1 MRPIYLIAAAMLGIT
16 SANAQDARSGATIFE
31 KPYWTSTPIIE
42 ALGRAEVELPP
53 NRASFSVSFVET
65 DRDATTAMASAVER
79 ARIAYDTI
87 KAVAGDSAQVTT
99 SVRVVPYYEQYKD
112 RNGDRIENRRPDKVK
127 GYEGRASVSVIML
140 DVRKAGEARAAAL
153 VLGPENAGSL
163 RLYLERTAQVNR
175 QAYEAA
181 VRDAAARAN
190 SSASA
195 AGTTLG
201 KLLVIQ
207 EGQGPCL
214 GRWTSQSGRVQPPH
228 IVEIAPA
235 VRDERAMSTIIV
247 TASKTVNGREE
258 TVTITQADIDALD
271 LPSDE
276 PPQTVSAK
284 VCVLY
289 AVGD

>member
-31 KPYWTSTPIIE
+31 KPYWTSTPVIE

-79 ARIAYDTI
+79 ARIAYDAI

-99 SVRVVPYYEQYKD
+99 SVRVDPYYEQYKD

-153 VLGPENAGSL
+153 VLGPENAGNL

-181 VRDAAARAN
+181 VRDAAA
-190 SSASA
+190 
-195 AGTTLG
+195 
-201 KLLVIQ
+201 LLVIQ

-228 IVEIAPA
+228 IVERTPT
-235 VRDERAMSTIIV
+235 VRDERAMSTVIV

-258 TVTITQADIDALD
+258 IVTITRADIDALD